1 MITYFKLLCE
11 LFMYGITFIFFILIL
26 VGLGAI

>member
-11 LFMYGITFIFFILIL
+11 LFMYGVMFIFIVLLL
-26 VGLGAI
+26 VLMGAM

>member
-1 MITYFKLLCE
+1 MITYLKLLCE
-11 LFMYGITFIFFILIL
+11 LFMYGVVFILFILVL